1 LTFRVAAAVAV
12 TLPALWPASALGDEP
27 ATADAVVDWSD
38 VYICAEIR
46 LDGRCDR
53 RAALAIESEA
63 AANPAATSGTQGD
76 PAHGRRVAA
85 WIQHGPVVPDRKPH
99 LENGRAPM
107 ENGVETDPSL
117 KWEVRHEFLMILA
130 EAADRPALRTFVSRY
145 QLKPDVEQVR
155 AMRAT
160 YELERQRRR
169 ATYPEVEEELGSE
182 RVSGMT
188 TGAFI
193 AGTTLFTGA
202 AALTAMSDSA
212 PANTPHA
219 KIRPK
224 FGTPGIKLKG
234 QFGFF

>member
-1 LTFRVAAAVAV
+1 
-12 TLPALWPASALGDEP
+12 
-27 ATADAVVDWSD
+27 
-38 VYICAEIR
+38 VYICSEIR
-46 LDGRCDR
+46 LDGGCDR
-53 RAALAIESEA
+53 RAALPIESERDA
-63 AANPAATSGTQGD
+63 TADTPSVGTGREPAQD
-76 PAHGRRVAA
+76 KRVAA
-85 WIQHGPVVPDRKPH
+85 WIQHGPVVPDRNTL

-169 ATYPEVEEELGSE
+169 ATYPEIEEELGSE
-182 RVSGMT
+182 RSGMSAA
-188 TGAFI
+188 AFI
-193 AGTTLFTGA
+193 TGTSLFTA
-202 AALTAMSDSA
+202 AAAVTAVSDSA
-212 PANTPHA
+212 PTNTPHA

-234 QFGFF
+234 QFDFF